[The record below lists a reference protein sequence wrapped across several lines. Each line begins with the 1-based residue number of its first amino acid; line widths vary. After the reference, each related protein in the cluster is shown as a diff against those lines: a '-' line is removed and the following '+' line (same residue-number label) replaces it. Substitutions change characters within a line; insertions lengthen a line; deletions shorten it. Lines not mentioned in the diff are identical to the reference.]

1 MLEDCDPTGDTP
13 DPPELAT
20 IEQASRAQAPLIDAR
35 LAAIDAQVNALSQ
48 VDMAIRDVL
57 ALYDQAVQKAHYQY
71 SFQKSRRI
79 NHLLPF
85 MNAPGVAMPQPNPGM
100 PTNAAVNYPPNS
112 SQVQPVYQ
120 APYANGPAQAQPLP
134 NVQSRP
140 DAQAAYAYAAVP
152 PQAGYQ
158 QPQVQ
163 PEWNAVQHHAQNY

>member
-13 DPPELAT
+13 DPPELAR

-57 ALYDQAVQKAHYQY
+57 ALYDEAVQKAHYQAY
-71 SFQKSRRI
+71 Q
-79 NHLLPF
+79 PPPV

-100 PTNAAVNYPPNS
+100 PPNAAVNYPPNS

-134 NVQSRP
+134 NVLPRP
-140 DAQAAYAYAAVP
+140 DAQPAYAYNAVP
-152 PQAGYQ
+152 QGGYQ

-163 PEWNAVQHHAQNY
+163 PDWNAVQHHAQNY